1 MRKTPLISIIT
12 VVYNGEKYLNQT
24 IESVINQTYKNIEYI
39 IIDGGSTDGTI
50 EIIKKYEKNINY
62 WISEPDKG
70 LYDAMNKG
78 IQIANGDLIGM
89 INSDDWYEL
98 DAVKTVVNT
107 YLKNPTNTIF
117 HADRFDVYPNGDKRV
132 YKFNTSKFKF
142 KYISMTYSH
151 PSMFISKK
159 EYKKHLYN
167 TSLRVYSD
175 YQFTLEAF
183 LKDPNEFVH
192 INKPIVNFRL
202 GGTSGQISFIRSLK
216 ENFILR
222 KNAGMDFIKN
232 IFSLSI
238 ILLVTFIKFF
248 KKLIGI

>member
-1 MRKTPLISIIT
+1 MKKTPLISIIT

-24 IESVINQTYKNIEYI
+24 IESVINQTHKNIEYI

-50 EIIKKYEKNINY
+50 EIIKKYEKHINY

-98 DAVKTVVNT
+98 DAVETVVNT
-107 YLKNPTNTIF
+107 YLKNSTNTIF
-117 HADRFDVYPNGDKRV
+117 HADRYDVYPNRDKRV

-142 KYISMTYSH
+142 RYIGMTYSH
-151 PSMFISKK
+151 PSMFISKE

-183 LKDPNEFVH
+183 LKDPNKFVH

-202 GGTSGQISFIRSLK
+202 GGTSGQISFFKNLQEGFSAR
-216 ENFILR
+216 R
-222 KNAGMDFIKN
+222 NAGLNLFQSILALFCKALIELVKN
-232 IFSLSI
+232 LRN
-238 ILLVTFIKFF
+238 K
-248 KKLIGI
+248 